1 MTLAPAARSRER
13 ILVVVRGHLGDVMQA
28 FPALRDLR
36 RTRPEARITVL
47 VNEYVTSALEQCPYV
62 DHVIPG
68 FAYRRLG
75 RLAALARSA
84 RTLVSL
90 AGRFDTVI
98 ALRWS
103 PSLTPLLALVSGA
116 RVRVGYDRTGWAGR
130 LLTHNLGPEP
140 IDTVSNRVL
149 NEGPLRSLGIATNPS
164 YPLLDWTP
172 EPLRRDVGRLL
183 QKAGVLSSDR
193 FALVQ
198 MSSHWGCG
206 EWRSDK
212 WVAVSEHLTTRH
224 GLKVVATGT
233 SDWFELAKLASVRG
247 RCRTEVISLV
257 GQTTLP
263 QLFELVRRAE
273 IVVAGDSGVAQVA
286 LAQRTPSVVLF
297 GIEEIEANGP
307 LPGEA
312 GALMRTIQRW
322 SPAGG
327 GQVRNPHCAFGQS
340 HCHGSFCTEDSSR
353 RSIRAEDV
361 IELVDQ
367 ALRERVSA

>member
-1 MTLAPAARSRER
+1 VTLAPAARSRER

-68 FAYRRLG
+68 FAYQRLG

-172 EPLRRDVGRLL
+172 
-183 QKAGVLSSDR
+183 
-193 FALVQ
+193 
-198 MSSHWGCG
+198 
-206 EWRSDK
+206 
-212 WVAVSEHLTTRH
+212 
-224 GLKVVATGT
+224 
-233 SDWFELAKLASVRG
+233 
-247 RCRTEVISLV
+247 
-257 GQTTLP
+257 
-263 QLFELVRRAE
+263 
-273 IVVAGDSGVAQVA
+273 
-286 LAQRTPSVVLF
+286 
-297 GIEEIEANGP
+297 
-307 LPGEA
+307 
-312 GALMRTIQRW
+312 
-322 SPAGG
+322 
-327 GQVRNPHCAFGQS
+327 
-340 HCHGSFCTEDSSR
+340 
-353 RSIRAEDV
+353 
-361 IELVDQ
+361 
-367 ALRERVSA
+367 